1 MGSEELV
8 EFSSELVR
16 DVWPEPEP
24 VALLAGELRD
34 ISLDLCRRAKLI
46 DSLRKPVTTKARGGK
61 ERR

>member
-1 MGSEELV
+1 M

-46 DSLRKPVTTKARGGK
+46 DSLQLKLEGVMKEDNSGK
-61 ERR
+61 